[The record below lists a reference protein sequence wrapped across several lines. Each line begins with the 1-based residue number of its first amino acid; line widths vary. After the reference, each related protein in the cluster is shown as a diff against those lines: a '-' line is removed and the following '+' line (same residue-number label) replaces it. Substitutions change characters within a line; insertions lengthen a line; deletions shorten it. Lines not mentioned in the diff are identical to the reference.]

1 MMKNITLYNT
11 FIFILLT
18 LSFAVKAEV
27 VVIASKNINL
37 TNLDARIINRIY
49 TGRIIEIRDV
59 SVIPVNAV
67 RGDPVRIKFL
77 NKYLDKD
84 EDKYEA
90 YWTVRRFIGKGTP
103 PKELLTNQE
112 ILTYIINTPG
122 AIGYIETNNIQIPDT
137 VKVIAR

>member
-1 MMKNITLYNT
+1 MMKNKTLYNA
-11 FIFILLT
+11 FIFSLLT
-18 LSFAVKAEV
+18 LCFTVKAEV

-49 TGRIIEIRDV
+49 TGRIIELRGVNI
-59 SVIPVNAV
+59 IPVNALP
-67 RGDPVRIKFL
+67 GDPIRTKFL

-103 PKELLTNQE
+103 PKELLSNQD
-112 ILTYIINTPG
+112 ILDYIINTPG
-122 AIGYIETNNIQIPDT
+122 AIGYVETDKIEIPDT
-137 VKVIAR
+137 VKIIGK